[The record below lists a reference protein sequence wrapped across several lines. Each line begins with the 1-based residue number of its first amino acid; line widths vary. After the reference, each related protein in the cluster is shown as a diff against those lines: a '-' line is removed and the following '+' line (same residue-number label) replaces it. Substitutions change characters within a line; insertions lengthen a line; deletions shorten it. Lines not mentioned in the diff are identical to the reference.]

1 MIYPRDLLNKIEPF
15 LLRKE
20 FISIVGPRQSGKTT
34 FLEILKKYLSEKFR
48 IKKELIS
55 SLTFEDRR
63 LLAQFEADPVS
74 FTNSYR
80 LDENGGKYFLMIDE
94 FQYAREGGQKLKFI
108 YDTVKNIKI
117 IVTGSSSLEIKARVA
132 KFMVGR
138 ILSFHLYPFNF
149 GEYLQTRDSRL
160 QKIYKQ
166 NNEKIISWLF
176 QGKPFPVKN
185 EEDIFSEEMIRHY
198 EDFCIWGGY
207 PEVTLSRNH
216 LERVKI
222 LGDIYNNY
230 ILKDIKTL
238 LELATENNLYLLSQ
252 VLATQVGNII
262 NCQNLGQAS
271 HLNYRQVKKHLQIL
285 KETFICQEVKP
296 FFKNRQKEL
305 SKNPKIYFYDLGFRN
320 NLLENM
326 NSLRTRP
333 DAGAIIENAVYIRL
347 NELCEGQQKIDF
359 WRTKSGAE
367 VDFVL
372 QIKGL
377 PVPLEVKYSTF
388 SKERLSRSL
397 ASFIES
403 FKPESAV
410 VLTKNY
416 WGFME
421 KNKTHILFIPVYY
434 I

>member
-34 FLEILKKYLSEKFR
+34 LLEILKKYLLEKFR
-48 IKKELIS
+48 VKKELIS

-74 FTNSYR
+74 FINSYR
-80 LDENGGKYFLMIDE
+80 LGENGGKFFLMIDE

-138 ILSFHLYPFNF
+138 ILSFYLYPFNF
-149 GEYLQTRDSRL
+149 GEYLQTSDGRL
-160 QKIYKQ
+160 QKLYKH
-166 NNEKIISWLF
+166 NSEKIACWLF
-176 QGKPFPVKN
+176 QGKAFQVKSG
-185 EEDIFSEEMIRHY
+185 EDIFSEEMRQHY

-216 LERVKI
+216 LKRVKI

-230 ILKDIKTL
+230 ILKDIKAL

-262 NCQNLGQAS
+262 NYQNLGQAS
-271 HLNYRQVKKHLQIL
+271 HLNYRQLKKHLHIL
-285 KETFICQEVKP
+285 KETFICQEIKP
-296 FFKNRQKEL
+296 FFKNRRKEL

-326 NSLRTRP
+326 NRLRTRP
-333 DAGAIIENAVYIRL
+333 DAGAIIENSVYIRL
-347 NELCEGQQKIDF
+347 NELCGGQQKLNF
-359 WRTKSGAE
+359 WRTKTGAE

-372 QIKGL
+372 QIKGQ

-388 SKERLSRSL
+388 SKEQLSRSL

-410 VLTKNY
+410 VLTRNFWGSMKKN
-416 WGFME
+416 
-421 KNKTHILFIPVYY
+421 NTHILFIPVYY

>member
-34 FLEILKKYLSEKFR
+34 FLEIIKTYLSEKFR
-48 IKKELIS
+48 VKKELIS

-74 FTNSYR
+74 FINSYR
-80 LDENGGKYFLMIDE
+80 PGENASKFFLLIDE
-94 FQYAREGGQKLKFI
+94 FQYAREGGQRLKFI

-132 KFMVGR
+132 KYMVGR
-138 ILSFHLYPFNF
+138 ILSFYLYPFNF
-149 GEYLQTRDSRL
+149 GEYLQTRDGRL
-160 QKIYKQ
+160 QKLYKQ
-166 NNEKIISWLF
+166 NNEKIIAWLF
-176 QGKPFPVKN
+176 QGKPLRIKSR
-185 EEDIFSEEMIRHY
+185 EDIFLEEMIRHY

-216 LERVKI
+216 PERVKI

-262 NCQNLGQAS
+262 NYQNLGQAS
-271 HLNYRQVKKHLQIL
+271 HLNYRQLKKHLHIL
-285 KETFICQEVKP
+285 KETFICQEIKP

-305 SKNPKIYFYDLGFRN
+305 SKNPKIYFHDLGFRN

-326 NSLRTRP
+326 NRLRNHP

-347 NELCEGQQKIDF
+347 NELCEGQQKLNF
-359 WRTKSGAE
+359 WRTKTGAE

-372 QIKGL
+372 QIKGQ
-377 PVPLEVKYSTF
+377 PMPLEVKYSTY
-388 SKERLSRSL
+388 SKEQLSRSL

-403 FKPESAV
+403 FKPEFAG

-416 WGFME
+416 WGSME
-421 KNKTHILFIPVYY
+421 KNKTRILFIPVYY
-434 I
+434 L